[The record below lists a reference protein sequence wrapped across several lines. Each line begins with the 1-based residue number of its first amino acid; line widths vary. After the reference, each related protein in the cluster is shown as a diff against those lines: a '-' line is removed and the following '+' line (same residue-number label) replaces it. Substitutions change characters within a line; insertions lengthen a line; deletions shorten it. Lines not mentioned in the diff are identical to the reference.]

1 MNEKVREIYYSF
13 GGKLVGTKLMK
24 QHVCEVLSLMEEDI
38 INFITSKCWFFASME
53 DAFAFTL
60 TGNDLKDYHLIFLSD
75 ELFGEP
81 LSQIRYTI
89 AHEIGHVMLGHRNSI
104 LERQS
109 KQEIRQQER
118 QADAFARKY
127 V

>member
-1 MNEKVREIYYSF
+1 MTENIREIYYSF

-89 AHEIGHVMLGHRNSI
+89 AHEIGHVILGHRNSI

-109 KQEIRQQER
+109 K
-118 QADAFARKY
+118 
-127 V
+127 